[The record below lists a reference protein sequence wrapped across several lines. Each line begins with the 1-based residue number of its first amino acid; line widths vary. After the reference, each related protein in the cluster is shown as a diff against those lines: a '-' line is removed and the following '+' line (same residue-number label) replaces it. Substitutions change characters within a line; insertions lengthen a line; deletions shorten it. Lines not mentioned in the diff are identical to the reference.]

1 MTSIAINS
9 FFTIFSSYKKNRFQR
24 KKIVKTIVTD
34 INNSSNNNLVLCPEL
49 NRLKDNRTFKIEIK
63 VIKSC
68 SWKIPVRMNN
78 EVNID
83 SIINR
88 EDTIDLR

>member
-1 MTSIAINS
+1 MTSIALYN
-9 FFTIFSSYKKNRFQR
+9 FFTIFSSYEKNRFQR
-24 KKIVKTIVTD
+24 KEIVKTIVTD

-68 SWKIPVRMNN
+68 SWKIPVRIGNVNN
-78 EVNID
+78 IHD
-83 SIINR
+83 IINR